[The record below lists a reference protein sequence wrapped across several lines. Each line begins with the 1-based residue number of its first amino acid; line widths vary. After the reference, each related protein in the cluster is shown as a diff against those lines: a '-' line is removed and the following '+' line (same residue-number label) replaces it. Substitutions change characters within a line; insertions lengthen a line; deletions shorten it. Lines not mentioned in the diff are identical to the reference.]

1 MSGTVRIVLKMH
13 SWLTLFLYRLNLG
26 ATKGYNKSDE
36 DSQLKVITSSTPQ
49 KVAFTVYVIG
59 LLILT
64 ALSVTL
70 VSIV

>member
-1 MSGTVRIVLKMH
+1 MSGRYASYWNAFL
-13 SWLTLFLYRLNLG
+13 LTLFYRLNLG